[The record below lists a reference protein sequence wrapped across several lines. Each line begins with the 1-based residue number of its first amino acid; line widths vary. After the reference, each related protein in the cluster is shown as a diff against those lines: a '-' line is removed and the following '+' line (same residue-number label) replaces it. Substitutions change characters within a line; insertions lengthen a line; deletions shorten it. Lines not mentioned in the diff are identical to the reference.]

1 MSCLI
6 KTPYIQLY
14 QNRMKVELDYMYL
27 YYPSTIIIQPN
38 NEVVL
43 NLALQIKFVNGAQVL
58 PFDIQTAIT
67 LVGIEFIPNPVHVDQ
82 ETFYQANIKVKNT
95 TNEKIIIKQG
105 MAVGYIK
112 MNFPFKVYDYT
123 NKADE

>member
-14 QNRMKVELDYMYL
+14 QNRMKVELNYMYL

-58 PFDIQTAIT
+58 PFDIVKASP
-67 LVGIEFIPNPVHVDQ
+67 LLNLEFIPNPVHVDQ

-95 TNEKIIIKQG
+95 SNEKVILKQG

>member
-14 QNRMKVELDYMYL
+14 QNRMKVELNYMYL

-67 LVGIEFIPNPVHVDQ
+67 LIGIEFIPNPVHVDQ

-95 TNEKIIIKQG
+95 SNEKVILKQG